1 MLKFVDKRIK
11 DHPKLISIVGD
22 KTKIDMEA
30 LARFGEI
37 IEVTEEQV
45 FN

>member
-11 DHPKLISIVGD
+11 DLE
-22 KTKIDMEA
+22 IDIHCRRQDEINMEA
-30 LARFGEI
+30 LARFGKI